1 MGEIIMNDMG
11 ISVRALQLGERI
23 DLKGLERE
31 DTFSSNPLAFRT
43 RSGGTA
49 VLFKSGAAVFINMT
63 PVEEDDLVMSLGAR
77 IAAPLAERESEA
89 ARLAIRPGED
99 ELIGATGALQL
110 KSADPDRL
118 LLVAQALA
126 MSVSL
131 AWDERRISQAFDRI
145 GPIAASLQRRRLP
158 PGPRAELLEQIGEA
172 LSIQQRLAG
181 RVDLEDKPDV
191 LWDHPELERFWAKLV
206 DEYDLTVRSRAVAR
220 RLDVIRETAETITDL
235 MATRTSHRL
244 EIYIIALIALE
255 VVLGL
260 YDRFWH

>member
-1 MGEIIMNDMG
+1 MNDMG
-11 ISVRALQLGERI
+11 TPVRALQLGERI

-31 DTFSSNPLAFRT
+31 DTFSTNPLAFRT
-43 RSGGTA
+43 QAGGTA
-49 VLFKSGAAVFINMT
+49 VLFKSGAAVFISMT
-63 PVEEDDLVMSLGAR
+63 PVEEDDLVRSLSAR
-77 IAAPLAERESEA
+77 IAEPLAERESES
-89 ARLAIRPGED
+89 ARLVIKPGED

-131 AWDERRISQAFDRI
+131 AYDERRIAQAFDRI
-145 GPIAASLQRRRLP
+145 GPIAASLQQRRLP
-158 PGPRAELLEQIGEA
+158 PGPRADLLAQIGDA
-172 LSIQQRLAG
+172 LAIQQRLAG
-181 RVDLEDKPDV
+181 RVDLDDKPDV
-191 LWDHPELERFWAKLV
+191 LWDHPGLERFWAKLV
-206 DEYDLTVRSRAVAR
+206 DEYDLTARSRVVAR
-220 RLDVIRETAETITDL
+220 KLDVIRETAETITDL

-255 VVLGL
+255 IVLGL

>member
-1 MGEIIMNDMG
+1 MSDIG
-11 ISVRALQLGERI
+11 IPVRALQLGERI
-23 DLKGLERE
+23 DLKNLERE
-31 DTFSSNPLAFRT
+31 DTFSTNPLAFRT
-43 RSGGTA
+43 RAGGTA

-63 PVEEDDLVMSLGAR
+63 PVEEDDLVRSLSAR
-77 IAAPLAERESEA
+77 ISAPLAERESEA
-89 ARLAIRPGED
+89 ARLVIKPGED

-131 AWDERRISQAFDRI
+131 AFDERRIQQAFDNI
-145 GPIAASLQRRRLP
+145 GPVAQSLQQRRLP
-158 PGPRAELLEQIGEA
+158 PGPRAGMLQQIGDA
-172 LSIQQRLAG
+172 LAIQQRLAG

-206 DEYDLTVRSRAVAR
+206 DEYDLTVRSRAVSR
-220 RLDVIRETAETITDL
+220 KLDVIRETAETITDL

-255 VVLGL
+255 IVLGL
-260 YDRFWH
+260 YDRFIK